1 MTATPTTPAPSPS
14 PARSG
19 TDRRAPRRMTNRRMF
34 ATMLIGAMARR
45 RSRALTA
52 ILSSAVGAATLFC
65 LAAICLAVPAQ
76 VSAQIRQFGANLI
89 VVPISEKGAAH
100 RVSDADARAITA
112 AAARASGTPESALR
126 TAAYRYE
133 TVRINKSPH
142 LAAGIDVDAVRA
154 LNGHWEIQ
162 GEWPTSGRV
171 LVGKDIADSAGLSVG
186 SVLTVDYLSSDSLSL
201 TGGAAPS
208 APAPHSTHG
217 SHAHGSHADGS
228 HAHGSHSQASSGVSR
243 EWRVAG
249 IVDTGGEE
257 DDIIYATSADID
269 DLTGQSKP
277 GYDVVE
283 MSVSTDSTD
292 MATIADSIQASAD
305 GVRAQPVAKMTAG
318 TARIITML
326 DTLFWVVCLIVL
338 ALTLMGVSTTMTVIV
353 AERRNE
359 IGLRK
364 ALGATGRAISMEFYS
379 EAAILGLIGGAL
391 GMAAGHGLAQA
402 VSTSVF
408 DAPIP
413 FSWWLASLCVA
424 LTALVAI
431 IASIAPVRSASRID
445 PAVVLREE

>member
-1 MTATPTTPAPSPS
+1 MTARPTATASSLS

-19 TDRRAPRRMTNRRMF
+19 TERRAPRRMTNRRMF

-89 VVPISEKGAAH
+89 VVPVSEEGEAH
-100 RVSDADARAITA
+100 RVSDADERAITA
-112 AAARASGTPESALR
+112 SAARASGTSEAALR

-133 TVRINKSPH
+133 VVRINKSPH
-142 LAAGIDVDAVRA
+142 LAAGIDVDSVRA

-162 GEWPTSGRV
+162 GEWPTPGRA
-171 LVGKDIADSAGLSVG
+171 LIGKDVADSAGLSLG

-201 TGGAAPS
+201 TGDAAPS
-208 APAPHSTHG
+208 APVTPTARAGRAPSAHAQHP
-217 SHAHGSHADGS
+217 AHGSR
-228 HAHGSHSQASSGVSR
+228 AHRSSGGSK

-269 DLTGQSKP
+269 DLTGRPGP
-277 GYDVVE
+277 GYDVIE

-292 MATIADSIQASAD
+292 IATIADSIQASAD
-305 GVRAQPVAKMTAG
+305 GVRAQPVARLTAG

-353 AERRNE
+353 AERRDE

-424 LTALVAI
+424 LTALVAVV
-431 IASIAPVRSASRID
+431 ASIAPVRSASRID

>member
-1 MTATPTTPAPSPS
+1 
-14 PARSG
+14 
-19 TDRRAPRRMTNRRMF
+19 MTNRRMF

-45 RSRALTA
+45 RSRVLTA

-65 LAAICLAVPAQ
+65 LAAICLAIPAQ

-89 VVPISEKGAAH
+89 VVPVSEEGAAH
-100 RVSDADARAITA
+100 RIPDADARTITA

-142 LAAGIDVDAVRA
+142 LAAGIDVDSVRA

-171 LVGKDIADSAGLSVG
+171 LIGKDVADSAGLSVG

-201 TGGAAPS
+201 TGGGTPGPSAGAAPTARAGAPS
-208 APAPHSTHG
+208 ASPS
-217 SHAHGSHADGS
+217 
-228 HAHGSHSQASSGVSR
+228 ASSSHGAHARTPDSDSGGSK

-269 DLTGQSKP
+269 DLTGQSAP
-277 GYDVVE
+277 GYDVIE
-283 MSVSTDSTD
+283 MSVSTDTAS
-292 MATIADSIQASAD
+292 MGAIADAIQASAD
-305 GVRAQPVAKMTAG
+305 DVRAQPVAKLTAG
-318 TARIITML
+318 NARIITML
-326 DTLFWVVCLIVL
+326 NTLFWVVSLIVL
-338 ALTLMGVSTTMTVIV
+338 ALTLLGVSTTMTVIV

-364 ALGATGRAISMEFYS
+364 ALGATGRAISLEFYS
-379 EAAILGLIGGAL
+379 EAAVLGLVGGL
-391 GMAAGHGLAQA
+391 IGMAAGHGLAQA
-402 VSTSVF
+402 VSTNVF

-431 IASIAPVRSASRID
+431 IASIPPVRSASRID
-445 PAVVLREE
+445 PALVLREE